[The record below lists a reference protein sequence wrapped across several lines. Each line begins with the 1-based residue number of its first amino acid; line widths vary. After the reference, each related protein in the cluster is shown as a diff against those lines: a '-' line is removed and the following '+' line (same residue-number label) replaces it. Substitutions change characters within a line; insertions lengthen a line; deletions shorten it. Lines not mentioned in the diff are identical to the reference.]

1 MTKSELIEAVALK
14 CQTPRRNI
22 EHVITAAIDIITDEL
37 AQGGKVLFIGFG
49 TFEVHD
55 RAEHN
60 ARNPRTGEPI
70 KIPAHKIPHFKP
82 GKSLKAA
89 VSGDNAHDR

>member
-1 MTKSELIEAVALK
+1 MTKLELIDAIAK
-14 CQTPRRNI
+14 KRNI
-22 EHVITAAIDIITDEL
+22 DPHEVDRTINAATDIITDEL

-82 GKSLKAA
+82 GKSLKKS
-89 VSGDNAHDR
+89 VNA

>member
-14 CQTPRRNI
+14 CQTPRRDI
-22 EHVITAAIDIITDEL
+22 ERVITAAIDIITDEL

-49 TFEVHD
+49 TFSVHD

-70 KIPAHKIPHFKP
+70 KIPVHKIPHFKP
-82 GKSLKAA
+82 GKSLKTA
-89 VSGDNAHDR
+89 VNA

>member
-1 MTKSELIEAVALK
+1 MTKSELVYEVGKKLK
-14 CQTPRRNI
+14 LPAADVERIINAATT
-22 EHVITAAIDIITDEL
+22 VIKTEL

-89 VSGDNAHDR
+89 VSGGNAHDR

>member
-1 MTKSELIEAVALK
+1 MTKSELIHEVSKTINLPAREVER
-14 CQTPRRNI
+14 T
-22 EHVITAAIDIITDEL
+22 ITAATDIITDEL

-60 ARNPRTGEPI
+60 ARNPRTGEPM

-89 VSGDNAHDR
+89 VNGG